1 MISQQ
6 WQVET
11 EGEPLGRTEEHH
23 TEEEVDEILWE
34 HQLKRAKFEENVTT
48 HKSQRK
54 LPCSHKPGY

>member
-23 TEEEVDEILWE
+23 AEEEVDEILWE
-34 HQLKRAKFEENVTT
+34 HQLKRGTFE
-48 HKSQRK
+48 
-54 LPCSHKPGY
+54 

>member
-34 HQLKRAKFEENVTT
+34 HQLKRGTFE
-48 HKSQRK
+48 
-54 LPCSHKPGY
+54 